1 MSAALRRCLLA
12 LALALSAAGAAAEA
26 PLGRLFFTPQERA
39 DLDSGKT
46 RTTADAALAPP
57 PTLDGVVRRSDG
69 RGTVWINGKPEQRR
83 VGATLRTPVQDA
95 AGNWSTPKVGET
107 AGDKAAGPAIRI
119 QRGDR

>member
-39 DLDSGKT
+39 DLDSGKA
-46 RTTADAALAPP
+46 RAAHDQALAPP
-57 PTLDGVVRRSDG
+57 PTLDGIVRRSDG

-95 AGNWSTPKVGET
+95 AGNWSTPKIGEAP
-107 AGDKAAGPAIRI
+107 AGAAIRI

>member
-1 MSAALRRCLLA
+1 MTLPLRRWTRRFDSGELV
-12 LALALSAAGAAAEA
+12 LSDARG
-26 PLGRLFFTPQERA
+26 QERA

-95 AGNWSTPKVGET
+95 AGNWSTPKIGEAP
-107 AGDKAAGPAIRI
+107 AGAAIRI